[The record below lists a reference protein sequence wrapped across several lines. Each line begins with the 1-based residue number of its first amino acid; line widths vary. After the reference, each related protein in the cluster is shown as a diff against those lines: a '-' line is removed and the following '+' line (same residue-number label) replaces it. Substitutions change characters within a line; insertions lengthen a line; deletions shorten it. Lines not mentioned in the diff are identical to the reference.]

1 VIKCQNCGTEN
12 KDQWKFCLGCG
23 SELPREQVA
32 AAKRFATP
40 TPPAGVRVPGGDPAA
55 AAPMAAM
62 AAPVPMAAPM
72 AAMAAPVPMAAM
84 AAPMPAPAPA
94 AAPSPAAA
102 PAPAAGGGPRACP
115 ACGNMVPMDNA
126 FCGRCGHKMDAVP
139 APAAAP
145 APAPAPAAPMARG
158 RLVLL
163 QPDGSEGA
171 SVPLGDAPTQ
181 VGRSTHQVL
190 AGDLFLSPVH
200 MTFYFRD
207 GQLVVRDEKSVNG
220 LFFRLAPNVPVEMEY
235 GDGVRLGQEYLAL
248 HALAPIVPDAGG
260 SVAIGTERGDAWG
273 RLDQLLGPGIV
284 GNAYACRGE
293 RVVCGRERGHILFP
307 YDGYVSGAHVEIRR
321 QDGRM
326 YITDLQSSNGTY
338 LRVRGEKTLAPN
350 EILLVGQYL
359 YRVDY

>member
-1 VIKCQNCGTEN
+1 MIKCQNCGTEN

-23 SELPREQVA
+23 SELPREAVA

-40 TPPAGVRVPGGDPAA
+40 TPPAGVPVPAA
-55 AAPMAAM
+55 AAGPAPVPVAPTPMAAM
-62 AAPVPMAAPM
+62 PAAPAPVPAMPAAPPP
-72 AAMAAPVPMAAM
+72 APA
-84 AAPMPAPAPA
+84 APAPA
-94 AAPSPAAA
+94 AAP
-102 PAPAAGGGPRACP
+102 AAGGARPCP
-115 ACGNMVPMDNA
+115 SCGFSVPADFM
-126 FCGRCGHKMDAVP
+126 FCGRCGHKMEA
-139 APAAAP
+139 APTP
-145 APAPAPAAPMARG
+145 APAPAPAAPVAPMARG

-181 VGRSTHQVL
+181 VGRGTHQVL

-200 MTFYFRD
+200 MTFMFRD
-207 GQLVVRDEKSVNG
+207 GQLVVRDENSLNG
-220 LFFRLAPNVPVEMEY
+220 LYFRLAPNVPVEMDY
-235 GDGVRLGQEYLAL
+235 GDGFRFGQEFLAL
-248 HALAPIVPDAGG
+248 CALAPIVPDPTG
-260 SVAIGTERGDAWG
+260 SVALGSDRGDAWG
-273 RLDQLLGPGIV
+273 RMDQLLGPGLV
-284 GNAYACRGE
+284 GNSFVCRGE
-293 RVVCGRERGHILFP
+293 RVVCGRERGHILYP